1 MFKYA
6 NGQSV
11 GTEKL
16 KVTKSVSFCLTNA
29 GTKNKRLKLNQNFPQ
44 PKVAFIESYSPYLV

>member
-11 GTEKL
+11 GIEKL
-16 KVTKSVSFCLTNA
+16 KVTKSISFCLTNA

-44 PKVAFIESYSPYLV
+44 PKVAFIESYSLYLV